1 MTAEAFNRVADKYQ
15 EQYMDI
21 EGYVDT
27 YNKFCQLIKNDSASI
42 LEIGCG
48 PGNTTRYLLNQR
60 SGFRILGIDIA
71 HNMVAQAR
79 KNVPKAKFL
88 MMDCRDIEF
97 IKQEFDAVVCG
108 FCIPY
113 LDKMDV
119 ATLIVKLRQKL
130 NKGGVLYLSTVE
142 DKDELNGMQ
151 TIEAGEQV
159 YIHHHQVEFLKQQL
173 IENKFEIIDVERKQ
187 TANESKQQQ
196 TNELFIYAKAI

>member
-15 EQYMDI
+15 ERYTDI
-21 EGYVDT
+21 EGYFDT
-27 YNKFCQLIKNDSASI
+27 YDKFCQLIKNDSASI

-79 KNVPKAKFL
+79 KNVPEAKFL
-88 MMDCRDIEF
+88 MMDCRDIEY

-119 ATLIVKLRQKL
+119 ATLIVKLREKL
-130 NKGGVLYLSTVE
+130 NQNGVLYLSTIEGE
-142 DKDELNGMQ
+142 DENNGIQ
-151 TIEAGEQV
+151 TIEADEKV
-159 YIHHHQVEFLKQQL
+159 YIHHHQIEFLTEQL
-173 IENKFEIIDVERKQ
+173 VKSNFEIIDVERKQ
-187 TANESKQQQ
+187 TANESKHQQ